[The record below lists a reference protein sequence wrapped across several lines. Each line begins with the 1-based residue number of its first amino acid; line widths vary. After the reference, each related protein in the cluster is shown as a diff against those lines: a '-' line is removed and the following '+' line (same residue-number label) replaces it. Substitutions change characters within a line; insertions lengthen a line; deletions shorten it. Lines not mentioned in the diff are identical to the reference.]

1 MTTTLDHFRHLNKG
15 DQISLVLAGI
25 IVDGTFEELAGDCV
39 VLVDAK
45 SPIIK
50 KKNYTLN
57 IPVESIYAWG
67 EKQKKEEK
75 KKRKRR
81 RKRNRRNSLNSCFS
95 DTAYLLPVTIVRY

>member
-1 MTTTLDHFRHLNKG
+1 M
-15 DQISLVLAGI
+15 
-25 IVDGTFEELAGDCV
+25 DGTFEELAGDCV

-67 EKQKKEEK
+67 EKQKKEKKKEK
-75 KKRKRR
+75 KKK
-81 RKRNRRNSLNSCFS
+81 KEKEQKEQ
-95 DTAYLLPVTIVRY
+95 PE

>member
-50 KKNYTLN
+50 KKELHFKY
-57 IPVESIYAWG
+57 P
-67 EKQKKEEK
+67 
-75 KKRKRR
+75 
-81 RKRNRRNSLNSCFS
+81 C
-95 DTAYLLPVTIVRY
+95 